1 MVFLDRDGLSL
12 TPDDET
18 RCQSSS
24 EERRICGRNHSARAW
39 SPGVGFLKKLTSQCV
54 ASVLQKH
61 FRFPPEESETGES
74 RLDSD
79 RTGGFYGFIEYIL
92 TGIWLFLHAVT
103 SQWQV

>member
-24 EERRICGRNHSARAW
+24 EERRIRGRNHSARAW
-39 SPGVGFLKKLTSQCV
+39 SPGVDFLKKLTSQCV

-61 FRFPPEESETGES
+61 FRFPPGNHKPGNQGWSLIE
-74 RLDSD
+74 LVVFMDSLS
-79 RTGGFYGFIEYIL
+79 I
-92 TGIWLFLHAVT
+92 FLHKCGFFFML
-103 SQWQV
+103 